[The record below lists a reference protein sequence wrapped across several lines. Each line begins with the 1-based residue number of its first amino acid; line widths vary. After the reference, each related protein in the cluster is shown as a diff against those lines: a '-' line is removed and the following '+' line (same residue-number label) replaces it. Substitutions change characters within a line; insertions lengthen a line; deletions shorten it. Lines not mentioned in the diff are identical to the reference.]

1 MVINKFSKK
10 FSWVFLVT
18 MFLMIAHANSQAIR
32 SMPDS
37 LRRYNQAPIPVS
49 AAHDDVSDSLENP
62 VYFEANTDS
71 LVKIKLVNLAY
82 NNPAIKIS
90 ESNIKISYADLDKT
104 KLSWLGNVSVGANIN
119 EFVISNSA
127 AASFFPKYN
136 LGIIF
141 PLDFL
146 KKMKRDKI
154 AAEENINIAREL
166 KTDKMQTLKTEV
178 LIRYEN
184 YKEMKEVVFLQKS
197 FLEYDFSNYETAR
210 AAYSDGNGSIIDMN
224 KSHQNYLIGK
234 SKLVSLEKDLNI
246 SIIRLEEMINVPLE
260 IALQLP

>member
-1 MVINKFSKK
+1 MIINKFTKK
-10 FSWVFLVT
+10 ISWMILVT
-18 MFLMIAHANSQAIR
+18 MFLMFAHANAQAIR
-32 SMPDS
+32 SVPDS
-37 LRRYNQAPIPVS
+37 LRKYNQPPPQVKT
-49 AAHDDVSDSLENP
+49 DDDLQDSLDAP
-62 VYFEANTDS
+62 QYFEANADS
-71 LVKIKLVNLAY
+71 LVKLKLVKLAY

-90 ESNIKISYADLDKT
+90 ESNIKISYADLDRT

-141 PLDFL
+141 PLDFM

-154 AAEENINIAREL
+154 AANENLNISKEL
-166 KTDKMQTLKTEV
+166 KTDKMQALKTEV

-210 AAYSDGNGSIIDMN
+210 SAYSEGNGSIIDMN

-260 IALQLP
+260 TALQLP